1 MKKKTFVIILST
13 IEIISIIIFIAT
25 FGTAFRKSIEMF
37 LNKLMSK
44 WIEAKEVI
52 ITPREKII
60 ISINNI
66 TTYIFLISIILRTI
80 FTNKKS
86 RIAILI
92 ILFSAYLSFYVYFES
107 SIPKTIADITAII
120 LAITTIIAYIYSHI
134 VYFKDII
141 KIQK

>member
-25 FGTAFRKSIEMF
+25 FGTAFRKNIEMF

-44 WIEAKEVI
+44 WIETKEVI

-60 ISINNI
+60 ISINSI

-120 LAITTIIAYIYSHI
+120 LVITTIIAYIYSHI
-134 VYFKDII
+134 VYFKDNI
-141 KIQK
+141 KIKK